1 MKSVITRRDKVHERK
16 FKVDFFENKASN
28 EKFLFYIFGFF
39 FRVESLPFR
48 LYHQLPTTLYMYKYK
63 YYTYTGSIYYIYR
76 SASTTYI
83 QVVFLYIYI
92 YIYIY
97 TSIYHTCILIY
108 TYLCKLKK
116 WVLNKIFVSPI
127 TNSN

>member
-1 MKSVITRRDKVHERK
+1 MIKCTRTERK
-16 FKVDFFENKASN
+16 FKVDFFENKVSN
-28 EKFLFYIFGFF
+28 EKFLFHIFGFF

-63 YYTYTGSIYYIYR
+63 YYTYTGSIYYIYT

-83 QVVFLYIYI
+83 QVVFLYIY
-92 YIYIY
+92 
-97 TSIYHTCILIY
+97 TSIYYTRILIY
-108 TYLCKLKK
+108 TSSYLCKLKK